1 MVFAEFGRN
10 EVPDDWEGPKI
21 LRKRKYVSR
30 KQNSA
35 IGIWEMV
42 WADD

>member
-1 MVFAEFGRN
+1 MVFAKFGRN
-10 EVPDDWEGPKI
+10 EVPDDWEGARI
-21 LRKRKYVSR
+21 FRKGEKVSR

-35 IGIWEMV
+35 IGIWEML